1 MSLDALVLALASVI
15 RLTSL
20 AAVYAMLSAARPARL
35 LAAYTVAGFAFSAAV
50 GIVLVIL
57 VGVPAGPQ
65 GPEDVR
71 AVIAFVLA
79 AISLGYAAGLLVE
92 RVLRPRRDA
101 TGAAPGPGTDSW
113 LGRRLAHLSTPG
125 AALVGILT
133 HLPGVFYLA
142 ALSAII
148 GSTSS
153 DANRI
158 FQVIV
163 YNAIWLAMP
172 VAALAMATR
181 RPVELQDLLLR
192 VTNWIW
198 RRQRAIMITAFGF
211 LGVYLIVKGVMDLR
225 S

>member
-35 LAAYTVAGFAFSAAV
+35 LAAYIVAGFAFSAAV

-92 RVLRPRRDA
+92 RLLRPRRDA

-125 AALVGILT
+125 AALAGILT

-172 VAALAMATR
+172 MAALAMATR

-198 RRQRAIMITAFGF
+198 RRQRAIVITAFGL
-211 LGVYLIVKGVMDLR
+211 LGVYLIVRGVGDLQ